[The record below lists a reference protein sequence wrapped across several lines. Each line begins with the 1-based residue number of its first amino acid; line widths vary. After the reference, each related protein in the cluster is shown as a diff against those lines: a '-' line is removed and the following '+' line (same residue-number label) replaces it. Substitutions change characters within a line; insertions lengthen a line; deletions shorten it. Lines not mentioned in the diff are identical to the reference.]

1 MTLKQYYLSSKW
13 EDDFVWAAAWM
24 YRATEDKTY
33 LENCLPYVDYYAP
46 PGWAYCWNDM
56 WSGANMLL
64 GIIDLQHPELDV
76 QNMYRTAKGKNQYDD
91 ADFWLQI
98 EKAMDTW
105 KNNYSTPQGYAFM
118 STWGSARYDTAM
130 QLICLIY
137 DKYKNND
144 KPSARSEWA
153 KGQMEYLLGHN
164 DITYLE
170 NRTDGVTHGKRC
182 FVVG

>member
-1 MTLKQYYLSSKW
+1 
-13 EDDFVWAAAWM
+13 M

-76 QNMYRTAKGKNQYDD
+76 QNMYRAAKGKNQYDD

-170 NRTDGVTHGKRC
+170 TVLMVSHMES
-182 FVVG
+182 VAL